1 MKKNITISLIL
12 LFFAASLIAF
22 QTWKTS
28 PKYSLLKVLDSVEKK
43 DSYTF
48 EKYVDTER
56 LISDILDVYIRWSAE
71 IAYEDEY
78 EYSLF
83 DSSSLFEGIAET
95 FKPVLVTGIKNQI
108 RDLIENEDTAFEN
121 ETIESFNYI
130 FSNFELLSI
139 TRNDLTTEIIFS
151 FDSIGDLPRI
161 IVFEQRKFENYWRIT
176 RIKNI
181 EDFLENF
188 SEDLIND
195 LLNSLDSEW
204 EWQ

>member
-1 MKKNITISLIL
+1 MKKNITISIILI
-12 LFFAASLIAF
+12 FFAVSLIAF

-28 PKYSLLKVLDSVEKK
+28 PKYSLLKVLDSVEQK

-83 DSSSLFEGIAET
+83 DSASLFEGIAET
-95 FKPVLVTGIKNQI
+95 FKPVLVTGIENQI

-121 ETIESFNYI
+121 EAIESFNYL

-139 TRNDLTTEIIFS
+139 TRNDLTTEVIFS

-161 IVFEQRKFENYWRIT
+161 IVIEQRKFENYWRIT

>member
-1 MKKNITISLIL
+1 MKKIILISFIII
-12 LFFAASLIAF
+12 FAGGLIAF

-28 PKYSLLKVLDSVEKK
+28 PKYSLLKVLDAVEKK

-108 RDLIENEDTAFEN
+108 RDFIENEDTALEN
-121 ETIESFNYI
+121 EAIESFNYI
-130 FSNFELLSI
+130 FS
-139 TRNDLTTEIIFS
+139 
-151 FDSIGDLPRI
+151 
-161 IVFEQRKFENYWRIT
+161 K
-176 RIKNI
+176 
-181 EDFLENF
+181 
-188 SEDLIND
+188 
-195 LLNSLDSEW
+195 
-204 EWQ
+204 

>member
-1 MKKNITISLIL
+1 MKKNILTSLIII
-12 LFFAASLIAF
+12 FFALGLIVF

-28 PKYSLLKVLDSVEKK
+28 PKYSLLKALDAVEKK
-43 DSYTF
+43 DSYAF

-108 RDLIENEDTAFEN
+108 RDFIENEDTALEN
-121 ETIESFNYI
+121 EAIESFNYI
-130 FSNFELLSI
+130 FRNIELISI
-139 TRNDLTTEIIFS
+139 TRNDLTTEVIFS

-204 EWQ
+204 Q

>member
-1 MKKNITISLIL
+1 MKKNILISLVII
-12 LFFAASLIAF
+12 FFAGGLITLQA
-22 QTWKTS
+22 WKTS
-28 PKYSLLKVLDSVEKK
+28 PKYSLLKVLDAVEKK

-108 RDLIENEDTAFEN
+108 RDLIENEDIAFEN
-121 ETIESFNYI
+121 QALESFNYI
-130 FSNFELLSI
+130 FSNFELISI
-139 TRNDLTTEIIFS
+139 TRKDLTTEVIFS
-151 FDSIGDLPRI
+151 FDSSGDLPRI

-181 EDFLENF
+181 EDLLENF
-188 SEDLIND
+188 SEELIND

-204 EWQ
+204 EW